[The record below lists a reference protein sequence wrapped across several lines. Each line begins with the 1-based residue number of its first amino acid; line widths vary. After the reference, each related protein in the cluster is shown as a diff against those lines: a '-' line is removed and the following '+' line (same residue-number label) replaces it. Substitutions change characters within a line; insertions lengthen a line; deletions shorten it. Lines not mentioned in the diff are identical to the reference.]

1 MKKHLPNDDGGAAMG
16 DKENAQRITEVD
28 LRILRRADTLL
39 STESD
44 WLDHCSRTCDSEAR
58 RRSLFCALH
67 QASIDAMG
75 QYNHRQSALMVVRW
89 IIDERM
95 DGEEYEHRLMDFN
108 NTRDFPSVKDALSEA
123 ISRVQA
129 RLT

>member
-1 MKKHLPNDDGGAAMG
+1 MTSDWEDR
-16 DKENAQRITEVD
+16 AQPITQVD

-39 STESD
+39 SGESD
-44 WLDHCSRTCDSEAR
+44 WLAHCSRTCVSEAS
-58 RRSLFCALH
+58 RRSLFCALQ
-67 QASIDAMG
+67 QASIDVMG
-75 QYNHRQSALMVVRW
+75 QYKHRKAALMVIRW

-95 DGEEYEHRLMDFN
+95 EGEEYEHRLMDFN

>member
-1 MKKHLPNDDGGAAMG
+1 
-16 DKENAQRITEVD
+16 
-28 LRILRRADTLL
+28 
-39 STESD
+39 
-44 WLDHCSRTCDSEAR
+44 
-58 RRSLFCALH
+58 
-67 QASIDAMG
+67 MG
-75 QYNHRQSALMVVRW
+75 QYKHRQAALMVIRW

-95 DGEEYEHRLMDFN
+95 EGEEVEHRLMDFN

>member
-1 MKKHLPNDDGGAAMG
+1 MNSDR
-16 DKENAQRITEVD
+16 ENRAQRITEVD

-39 STESD
+39 AKESD
-44 WLDHCSRTCDSEAR
+44 WLDHCSRTCDSEAS

-67 QASIDAMG
+67 QASIDVMG
-75 QYNHRQSALMVVRW
+75 QYKHRQAALMVIRW
-89 IIDERM
+89 IIEERM
-95 DGEEYEHRLMDFN
+95 DGEEFEHRLMDFN

-129 RLT
+129 RLL